1 MSHTDRIG
9 RDRVSYSFAA
19 TAEPVA
25 RVAPGD
31 RVIFETLDAAGGA
44 IQTVEDALTLSLP
57 RERANPA
64 TGPVFV
70 RGAEPG
76 DTLAVEIL
84 AIDVGTPALAFIRAG
99 SGVIIDEL
107 APPAAR
113 LPEVRDGVVHF
124 SDELRFSVKPM
135 LGVIGVAPAEGEV
148 LTFAPGSHG
157 GNMDINAA
165 EPGSTVYLPV
175 RAPGA
180 LLAIGDVHA
189 RMGDGELTGGGL
201 DIAADVTV
209 RVDVRR
215 GLDWSRPVIES
226 RDSWWTCA
234 NAGTIEGAVRQAT
247 SDMVVMMSKA
257 LRITREEAFIL
268 VGAAGDA
275 RLGQAAGLEV
285 DVTAALAMPK
295 EILGSLF

>member
-1 MSHTDRIG
+1 VTDRIG
-9 RDRVSYSFAA
+9 RDRVTHSFAA
-19 TAEPVA
+19 SAEPVA

-31 RVIFETLDAAGGA
+31 RVVFETLDAAGGA
-44 IQTVEDALTLSLP
+44 MRTVEDALTLSLP

-70 RGAEPG
+70 DGAEPG
-76 DTLAVEIL
+76 DTLSVEIL

-107 APPAAR
+107 SPPAAR
-113 LPEVRDGVVHF
+113 LPEVREGVVHF
-124 SDELRFSVKPM
+124 SDELQFAIKPM
-135 LGVIGVAPAEGEV
+135 LGVVGVAPAEGEV
-148 LTFAPGSHG
+148 LSFAPGSHG

-165 EPGSTVYLPV
+165 APGSIVYLPV
-175 RAPGA
+175 CVPGA

-201 DIAADVTV
+201 DISADVTV
-209 RVDVRR
+209 RVDLRR
-215 GLDWSRPVIES
+215 GLDWERPVIES
-226 RDSWWTCA
+226 PDGWWTCA
-234 NAGTIEGAVRQAT
+234 HAPTIEEAVRQAT
-247 SDMVVMMSKA
+247 SDMVALMSTA
-257 LRITREEAFIL
+257 LGISREEAFIL

-275 RLGQAAGLEV
+275 RLGQAAALDV

-295 EILGSLF
+295 EILGGLF